1 MFDSILYTLMGF
13 LTGTAFGGWAA
24 LSIWG
29 ARFGKQSLPEKG
41 AEKGHDPTP
50 AQIEAMP
57 WKKRAKEY
65 DLPFKKLV
73 RKGLRIGALKEQGA
87 MYERHILRFR
97 CRASGEHVDWRW
109 ELLPNGSLYPMVDA
123 YRAKREYTYSEF
135 LALDM
140 SVDPME
146 ILRDRIDR
154 HEGTIEA
161 NREAKE
167 EAEAMKALNLELALK
182 DAGL

>member
-1 MFDSILYTLMGF
+1 MMFDPILYTLLGF
-13 LTGTAFGGWAA
+13 TTGTAFGGWAA
-24 LSIWG
+24 LSIYR
-29 ARFGKQSLPEKG
+29 ARFGKGLLP
-41 AEKGHDPTP
+41 EKGHDPTS

-73 RKGLRIGALKEQGA
+73 RKGLRIGALKEHGA

-97 CRASGEHVDWRW
+97 CQGPEEYVDSRW

-123 YRAKREYTYSEF
+123 HRTKRQYTYSEF

-140 SVDPME
+140 NVDPME

-154 HEGTIEA
+154 HEGTVEA
-161 NREAKE
+161 KREAE
-167 EAEAMKALNLELALK
+167 AEAEAMKA
-182 DAGL
+182 

>member
-1 MFDSILYTLMGF
+1 MMLDTILYILMGF
-13 LTGTAFGGWAA
+13 VSGAAFGGWAA
-24 LSIWG
+24 LSIHK
-29 ARFGKQSLPEKG
+29 ARFGKKSLPEKG
-41 AEKGHDPTP
+41 RDATP
-50 AQIEAMP
+50 AQIAGMP

-87 MYERHILRFR
+87 MYERYILRFR
-97 CRASGEHVDWRW
+97 CRPSEEHFDSRW
-109 ELLPNGSLYPMVDA
+109 ELLPNGSLYPMVDP

-140 SVDPME
+140 NVDPME

-154 HEGTIEA
+154 HEGTVEA
-161 NREAKE
+161 NREAKK
-167 EAEAMKALNLELALK
+167 EAEAMKALDLELALK
-182 DAGL
+182 EAGL